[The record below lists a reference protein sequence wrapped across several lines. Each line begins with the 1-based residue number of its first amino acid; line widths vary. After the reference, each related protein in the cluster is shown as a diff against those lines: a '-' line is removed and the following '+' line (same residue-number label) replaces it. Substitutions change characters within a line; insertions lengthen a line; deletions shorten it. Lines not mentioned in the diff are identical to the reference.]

1 MADTNILLVI
11 PARGGSKGIP
21 RKNLRTLVGKP
32 LITYA
37 ISTALAS
44 KHNLDVV
51 VSSDDDEILHIS
63 QKSGAKIHSRSNAFA
78 QDTTTLDPVIF
89 EAWKYCESH
98 FKKNYDIVVTMQ
110 PTSPL
115 LQTRTLDAAIEKLL
129 GNKEIDTIISATD
142 DTHLTWILQEGK
154 YIPNYKERLN
164 RQYLTPTFRETG
176 GFLITRAQHIS
187 PDNRIGEN
195 VDLFILEGPEAID
208 IDTYEDWNL
217 CSYYLQRKRILFVVS
232 GYPEIGLGH
241 VYNTLIVAN
250 DILNHEIVFLV
261 DHKSDLAYRKISEKN
276 YPVVQQASSNIID
289 DILKLEPH
297 IVINDRLDTERE
309 YVLALKREGITVIN
323 FEDLGPGA
331 QEADLVINAIYPET
345 VIRPNHYFGHE
356 YVLLRDEFI
365 LSHHPPIRKSVTNIL
380 ITFGG
385 VDPNNLTK
393 KVIGAIYDFCQ
404 ANNIEINVV
413 TGLGYKEFDSLKTFP
428 RINLHRNINNISNF
442 MENADIAFISAGR
455 TIYEVAAVGTPA
467 IVLAQ
472 NERELTHFF
481 ASEANGF
488 LHLGLGTEVNDTVI
502 LKRFQELVESGRTR
516 EYMQNLMLGKDIKSG
531 RKRVNRLINET
542 LERLNENS

>member
-1 MADTNILLVI
+1 MVDINILLVI

-21 RKNLRTLVGKP
+21 RKNLRSLVGKP

-63 QKSGAKIHSRSNAFA
+63 QKSGAKIHPRSDEFA
-78 QDTTTLDPVIF
+78 KDATTLDPVIH

-98 FKKNYDIVVTMQ
+98 FKKNYDVIITMQ

-115 LQTRTLDAAIEKLL
+115 LKTGTLDAAIERLL
-129 GNKEIDTIISATD
+129 ENEETDTIISATD
-142 DTHLTWILQEGK
+142 DTHLTWLQRDGG
-154 YIPNYKERLN
+154 YIPNYKERVN
-164 RQYLTPTFRETG
+164 RQYLTPTFKETG
-176 GFLITRAQHIS
+176 GFLITRS
-187 PDNRIGEN
+187 KCVTPNNRIGKN

-250 DILNHEIVFLV
+250 DILNHEVIFLV
-261 DHKSDLAYRKISEKN
+261 DRKSDLAYNKINEKN
-276 YPVVQQASSNIID
+276 YPVIQQTSEDIVD
-289 DILKLEPH
+289 DILKLTPD
-297 IVINDRLDTERE
+297 IVVNDRLDTDRE
-309 YVLALKREGITVIN
+309 YILSLKREGIKVIN
-323 FEDLGPGA
+323 FEDLGSGA
-331 QEADLVINAIYPET
+331 LEADLVINAIYPET
-345 VIRPNHYFGHE
+345 VIKPNHYFGHE

-365 LSHHPPIRKSVTNIL
+365 LSTHKPIQKTVRNVL
-380 ITFGG
+380 ISFGG

-393 KVIGAIYDFCQ
+393 KVLEAIYDYCQ
-404 ANNIEINVV
+404 SANIEISVV
-413 TGLGYKEFDSLKTFP
+413 TGLGYKQFDSLKAFP
-428 RINLHRNINNISNF
+428 DIQVYRDINNISDF

-455 TIYEVAAVGTPA
+455 TIYEITAVGTPA
-467 IVLAQ
+467 IVMAQ

-488 LHLGLGTEVNDTVI
+488 LHLGLGSEVDKTTV
-502 LKRFQELVESGRTR
+502 LQRFRELAESFETR
-516 EYMQNLMLGKDIKSG
+516 KYMHTLMLSKDLKGG
-531 RKRVNRLINET
+531 RKRVNRLINDV
-542 LERLNENS
+542 LEKFDENS